1 MFSVNTFVPLSSP
14 PTGTE
19 RPADMSEHMV
29 GLVEQ
34 ASAKLA
40 EVESLLARASVRSDT
55 KLAQAVGELRTLVD
69 RQLESKS
76 ALAGGMEGEIADRTR
91 ELSSLTNFLQ
101 THNEREKASLAR
113 ELHDA
118 LGGILT
124 PAKMDL
130 AWLEARLGSEPEFRE
145 RMHRLSALIDQGI
158 DLKRRIIETLRPS
171 LLDHLGLASALQWY
185 VEETCREAGLAC
197 RLRISD
203 KLERLPPD
211 LEIALYRIVQEGLN
225 NVVRHAKGRT
235 FELDLERTP
244 EGLRVA
250 MGDDGVGISDLPK
263 AKSLSHG
270 LAGMM
275 HRVRSLGGTFDVT
288 AGSGTG
294 TRIQLFVPLGK
305 P

>member
-1 MFSVNTFVPLSSP
+1 MP
-14 PTGTE
+14 E
-19 RPADMSEHMV
+19 QMV

-34 ASAKLA
+34 TSAKVA
-40 EVESLLARASVRSDT
+40 EIESLLASRASLRSDAQ
-55 KLAQAVGELRTLVD
+55 LAQAVAELRALVD
-69 RQLESKS
+69 RQLEAKA
-76 ALAGGMEGEIADRTR
+76 ALAGRMEGQVADRTR
-91 ELSSLTNFLQ
+91 ELASLTDFLQ

-197 RLRISD
+197 HLRISD

-211 LEIALYRIVQEGLN
+211 LEIAFYRIVQEGLN
-225 NVVRHAKGRT
+225 NVVKHANGHT
-235 FELDLERTP
+235 FDLDLERTP
-244 EGLRVA
+244 EGLRVII
-250 MGDDGVGISDLPK
+250 GDDGVGISDLPK

-288 AGSGTG
+288 ADSGSG
-294 TRIQLFVPLGK
+294 TRIQVFVPLHA
-305 P
+305 